1 MKTSQEQKIW
11 ETFRK
16 TSFFPQQRD
25 MLSVQGLFI
34 YILNISF
41 FSTIFLWCFIHWSS
55 SSCCPCVSVP
65 PLSHSRRRHFTNV
78 FACDWYPR
86 KISESPW
93 VLGQLLSAPCTP
105 DVNSLEQLD
114 FVLKSRSH
122 TNPTHTHTCWHTLFL
137 ATSDLS
143 AAGGNIIQ
151 SVSRVYQQMSTIW
164 WLPAHQP
171 PVSCWIPH
179 PSLSL
184 SLSLRSLITEKL
196 VPTTSSAS
204 THQLQRC
211 TCDIINLCVKR
222 CVCACV

>member
-1 MKTSQEQKIW
+1 M
-11 ETFRK
+11 
-16 TSFFPQQRD
+16 
-25 MLSVQGLFI
+25 
-34 YILNISF
+34 
-41 FSTIFLWCFIHWSS
+41 
-55 SSCCPCVSVP
+55 
-65 PLSHSRRRHFTNV
+65 
-78 FACDWYPR
+78 
-86 KISESPW
+86 
-93 VLGQLLSAPCTP
+93 
-105 DVNSLEQLD
+105 NSLEQLD

-184 SLSLRSLITEKL
+184 SLPAQFDHWKVSSHHFLCINSSTAAMHLWYHKSLCKEMCVRVCKESQNRCRWAAVCPFSVCLTVDVTLPSEKSLCLVLKPASLSWVFNFTQAFEISIT
-196 VPTTSSAS
+196 
-204 THQLQRC
+204 
-211 TCDIINLCVKR
+211 
-222 CVCACV
+222 